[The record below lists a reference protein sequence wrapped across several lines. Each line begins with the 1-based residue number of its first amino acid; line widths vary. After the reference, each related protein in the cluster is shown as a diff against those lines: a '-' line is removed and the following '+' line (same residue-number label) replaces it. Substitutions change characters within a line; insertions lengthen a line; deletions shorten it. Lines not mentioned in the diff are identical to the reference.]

1 MADGVRQLRSERG
14 QMALFIALIFQVLFV
29 FFAMIINV
37 GLIVHDK
44 INLQNSVDLA
54 AYYAAQRQAEMLN
67 AIGHYNYQ
75 IRQAW
80 KLLTFR
86 YRVLGD
92 LGFREHPIQLPGENF
107 DESAAYQDTGRP
119 ANVCINHGFWGYQQ
133 NLCFNSQITIPAIPR
148 MTIINP
154 FLPTNFIAQNLI
166 DQFRQQAAADCLGTS
181 RLNFSILIQWL
192 LGYRAQIAQSKLA
205 VKRYADIL
213 SQDSSNFVDIRG
225 ESVALGA
232 QKTLRDNLTR
242 TNKAGFVD
250 ESFRVYNSLGQ
261 GDRKAWLNEVLLVP
275 RFLYAHTTNNQ
286 GSGCTG
292 VAVPIDGATAVQGGP
307 PNGIPPGIQSNPTIE
322 FARRESNAED
332 FLYHASYGFE
342 KNPWMVAYVGVYA
355 ESEPR
360 KPFLPFGR
368 PIKLTARAF
377 AKPFGGR
384 VGPWFY
390 KGWPRGAQRSVG
402 NAATQVDPLMPV
414 SFDPASQEFSDGQN
428 IFPNYSRFPGDLL
441 GMRSKAALG
450 VLKRGLLNFFTISQ
464 GGGPGAVTPISPG
477 FYNGSPVGADG
488 FAQVPASLA
497 AGVNPL
503 MLGYNGPWIRDFE
516 AAAISPDLFDAI
528 YYSIEPD
535 AQRNYVQPGAQ
546 RIFQNQNLPLDL
558 GSLAPSNPIN
568 IKKQIEVLNQIK
580 SVNPAMNFYLINDWK
595 NLLTGWAPSGPF
607 EYNFP
612 EEVFAKC
619 AREGQ
624 QPVPGTC
631 ALGGRTG
638 YSVKLVSRNFLTS
651 EELTLGGTGDAGP
664 VLNPPPF

>member
-1 MADGVRQLRSERG
+1 MAFGIRQVRSQGG

-92 LGFREHPIQLPGENF
+92 LGFQQHPIQLTGENF
-107 DESAAYQDTGRP
+107 DDVPAYQDQGRP
-119 ANVCINHGFWGYQQ
+119 ANVCINHGFWGYEQ
-133 NLCFNSQITIPAIPR
+133 NLCFFSQIQIPPIPQ

-166 DQFRQQAAADCLGTS
+166 DQFRQNAAADCLGTS

-192 LGYRAQIAQSKLA
+192 LGYRAQIGQSKMA
-205 VKRYADIL
+205 VRRYADLL
-213 SQDSSNFVDIRG
+213 SQDSSNFLDIRG

-250 ESFRVYNSLGQ
+250 ENFRVYNSLGQ

-275 RFLYAHTTNNQ
+275 RLLYAHTTSSS

-292 VAVPIDGATAVQGGP
+292 VAVPIDGQGVTNP
-307 PNGIPPGIQSNPTIE
+307 PNGIPDGVPNSPTVE
-322 FARRESNAED
+322 FARKESNAD
-332 FLYHASYGFE
+332 DYLYHASYGYE

-355 ESEPR
+355 ETEPR
-360 KPFLPFGR
+360 KPFLPFGK
-368 PIKLTARAF
+368 PIKLTARAY

-402 NAATQVDPLMPV
+402 NFATQVDSLVPT
-414 SFDPASQEFSDGQN
+414 SFDPVAQQFSDGDN
-428 IFPNYSRFPGDLL
+428 IFPNYARFPGDAL
-441 GMRSKAALG
+441 GLRSKAALA
-450 VLKRGLLNFFTISQ
+450 VLKKGLLNYFTMSM
-464 GGGPGAVTPISPG
+464 GGGPSAGIPISPA
-477 FYNGSPVGADG
+477 FYNGSPLGADG
-488 FAQVPASLA
+488 FAQVPTSMAS
-497 AGVNPL
+497 GVSAL
-503 MLGYNGPWIRDFE
+503 KLGYNGPWIRDFE
-516 AAAISPDLFDAI
+516 AAAIAPDLFDAI

-535 AQRNYVQPGAQ
+535 AQRNYVQLGAQ
-546 RIFQNQNLPLDL
+546 KIFQNQNLPLDL
-558 GSLAPSNPIN
+558 GSLAPSFPIN
-568 IKKQIEVLNQIK
+568 IKKQIEVLNQLK
-580 SVNPAMNFYLINDWK
+580 SVNPNMNFYLISDWK

-624 QPVPGTC
+624 QAVPGTC

-638 YSVKLVSRNFLTS
+638 YSVKLVSRSYLTS
-651 EELTLGGTGDAGP
+651 DQLSLGGTGDAGP
-664 VLNPPPF
+664 ILNPPPF